1 MLIISEIKFLRIS
14 NRVYILKL
22 IRNNRNFL
30 KVEKICKDRNYLE
43 YLKNKR
49 ETIFCFLG
57 KSYDYKNVYK
67 NKNKKRKI
75 K

>member
-1 MLIISEIKFLRIS
+1 M
-14 NRVYILKL
+14 
-22 IRNNRNFL
+22 
-30 KVEKICKDRNYLE
+30 EKICKDRNYLE

-57 KSYDYKNVYK
+57 KSYDYENIYK